1 MAMLPVAF
9 ILLASFLSLFLKL
22 HCASLRRSFS
32 VAAIGG
38 LVSLMLSF
46 VTT

>member
-9 ILLASFLSLFLKL
+9 ILQASFPSLFLKL
-22 HCASLRRSFS
+22 QCASLWRSFS

-38 LVSLMLSF
+38 LVSLMLTF